1 MMIINKDSI
10 NAIKSKLDDP
20 KKKGEVR
27 DDIKKM
33 IEIKSALEW
42 RSDAIAPCCGTLSG
56 YTCQLTNEI
65 DLLGNILTAVE
76 SDDKIRATDLLEMY
90 ARVVEENQKRE
101 PSEPQFSQQ

>member
-1 MMIINKDSI
+1 MMIITKDSI
-10 NAIKSKLDDP
+10 NNTKDKLNNP
-20 KKKGEVR
+20 KKKSEVI

-65 DLLGNILTAVE
+65 DLLGDILKAVE
-76 SDDKIRATDLLEMY
+76 GDDKTRATELLEMY
-90 ARVVEENQKRE
+90 AKVVEENQSRE
-101 PSEPQFSQQ
+101 PAEPQLS